1 MDYKMTWEGI
11 EGRMYNRDRTR
22 YVSCE
27 LTDECKVD
35 YGLEPMWFCMTN
47 SVSNPFAPFCTG
59 HFGIT
64 EFSKAEEWCRSEM
77 IECDKDLEESKC
89 G

>member
-11 EGRMYNRDRTR
+11 EGRMYNKDRTQ

-27 LTDECKVD
+27 LTVEYEEGD
-35 YGLEPMWFCMTN
+35 GLEPMWFCMTN
-47 SVSNPFAPFCTG
+47 KISNPFAPFLTC

-64 EFSKAEEWCRSEM
+64 EFPKAEEWCRSEM
-77 IECDKDLEESKC
+77 IECDKDL
-89 G
+89 GVI